1 MLVKD
6 IMTKNP
12 ETLPPNTPIQKVA
25 EEMQKLDCG
34 FMPIATNGK
43 IVGTVTD
50 RDIAIRATSKGKD
63 PKTTPIEEIM
73 TSRSYYVL
81 ENDDVSLAAE
91 KMCQH
96 QIRRLIV
103 LDKNKHISGVV
114 SLGDIAT
121 KFKNHEIDAEIIEE
135 VSEKK

>member
-12 ETLPPNTPIQKVA
+12 ETVPPNTAIQKVA

-34 FMPIATNGK
+34 FMPIAENGK

-50 RDIAIRATSKGKD
+50 RDITIRAVSNGKD
-63 PKTTPIEEIM
+63 PKNTPVSEIM
-73 TSRSYYVL
+73 TSRSYHVS
-81 ENDDVSLAAE
+81 ENDNVNIAAK

-103 LDKNKHISGVV
+103 LDKDKHISGVV
-114 SLGDIAT
+114 SLGDIAC
-121 KFKNHEIDAEIIEE
+121 KCKNHEIDAEIIEE